1 MKGKLYLIPTTLGGT
16 NLKDVIPEGTLNSI
30 AGITAFVV
38 EELRSARRFLSA
50 AGYKGQID
58 SLELMEL
65 NEHTPDAQIFTY
77 VEILKK
83 GRDMGLI
90 SEAGLPAVADPGS
103 RLVELCHES
112 DIEVLP
118 LTGPSSIFLA
128 LMASGKNGQNFSFNG
143 YLPVKSDLRR
153 AKIKEL
159 ERLSK
164 TKGETQIFIE
174 APYRNLQLLSDI
186 MDVCSPSTKL
196 TIACEL
202 TIDSGF
208 VKTRRVEEWKKMVP
222 DINKK
227 PTVFVL

>member
-208 VKTRRVEEWKKMVP
+208 VKTRRVGEWKKMVP